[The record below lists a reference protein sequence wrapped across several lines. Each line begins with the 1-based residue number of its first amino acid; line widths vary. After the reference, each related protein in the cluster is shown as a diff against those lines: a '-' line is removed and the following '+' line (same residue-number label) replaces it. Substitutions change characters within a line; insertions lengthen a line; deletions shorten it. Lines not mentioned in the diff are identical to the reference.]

1 MPYTVFGGEIED
13 HVEILIDLSKIWW
26 KFEQKKNA
34 EERKAN
40 LFDRQFKENIKGLA
54 ISHNFLPSKRK
65 NAAVSSTAKVYVS
78 TKAYKSGAYEVG
90 GKRIIEHIVPANVLY
105 KRITDKLK
113 ENNGKLSKVF
123 VKSLFEKFGYIAII
137 TKDENSKLNVYKDSM
152 PKGKEGCLLARY
164 KKVKIQ
170 LEKKMMEVKL

>member
-26 KFEQKKNA
+26 KFEKKKSA
-34 EERKAN
+34 GKQKAN

-90 GKRIIEHIVPANVLY
+90 SKRIIEHIVPANVLY
-105 KRITDKLK
+105 EKITKKMKK
-113 ENNGKLSKVF
+113 ENGNLPEPF
-123 VKSLFEKFGYIAII
+123 VKKLFDKFGYIAII
-137 TKDENSKLNVYKDSM
+137 TKAEDAKLKKHKDSM
-152 PKGKEGCLLARY
+152 PEGKENDLFARY
-164 KKVKIQ
+164 EEVGIE